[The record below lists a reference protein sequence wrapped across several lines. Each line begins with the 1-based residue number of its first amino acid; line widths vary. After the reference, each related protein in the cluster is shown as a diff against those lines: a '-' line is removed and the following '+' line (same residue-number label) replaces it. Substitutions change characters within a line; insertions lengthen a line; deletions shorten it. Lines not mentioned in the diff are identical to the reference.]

1 MLQGVFLGLVPML
14 EAFAEAVVPRLSTF
28 LLEEETLFLDLD
40 WKRFFTIRIDSHG
53 LLDLLER
60 AEFRVT
66 INQKDLVVIVF

>member
-66 INQKDLVVIVF
+66 INQKDLIVIVF